1 METQIS
7 EKRYYDHLS
16 QDDKHYFGGFLN
28 LAKNNISSI
37 AKEFCNRLNYEEK
50 NQENQEN
57 QENLILNFLNKK
69 NISYTD
75 WERGVNILKEYLPV
89 ISYIDLP
96 KTKREDFTK
105 ALQTLFSAISNLRH
119 YYTHYYHKKIELP
132 GELFT
137 LLDEVL
143 LCVIKDVRKQKMKS
157 DKARQLLKESLTSEF
172 EQLVADKKKELIEKK
187 KKNPKVN
194 TTNEHNIANAVLND
208 TFSHL
213 LYKNKGSSKEE
224 LSKYYSA
231 RAMENGQA
239 LPGIG
244 ISLSGLTFLL
254 SIFLGK
260 KEIEQ
265 FKSGI
270 KGYKAKVTGGKTE
283 EPVSKK
289 YNSLKFMATHWVF
302 SVLAFKGIKRRIAS
316 SFEKETLLMQMV
328 DELSKIP
335 DEVYQTLS
343 GESKN
348 RFLEDINEYVSETG
362 RDDETP
368 SYVVH
373 PVIRKRYESKFSYFA
388 IRFLDE
394 YAGFPTMRFQV
405 YAGQYLHDNRTKEI
419 PGSKL
424 ISERMIKEKINVFGK
439 LSEVAEKKNE
449 YFKDHQPPEANGWEL
464 FPNPS
469 YSFMENNIHVYIDLS
484 HKSDKAKEIQA
495 HIDKLRNE
503 KILNVERDKRTGKK
517 EIIQSVFG
525 DLLVSHAPTLMLS
538 TNELMAMLYKVLVK
552 KETGAE
558 IENHIVEKIIEKY
571 DLLTGF
577 APEQKE
583 QHKNDLP
590 KKLLK
595 SEAEERID
603 YDKLLRA
610 VDEEIKKG
618 NEKLELIERN
628 KAEADKK
635 GKGFSGGKKNK
646 RKYVFYISEKGKEA
660 TWIANDL
667 KRFMPASA
675 REQWKGIQHSELQR
689 LISHYEAEY
698 NRAKELIQSVW
709 GRDTGL
715 YWREAFLETFGKNE
729 FAAFYTL
736 YIKRRNDVLIRFS
749 EELKS
754 YRNEPNLLKKLC
766 KDIFVVFGNRFY
778 RINATD
784 KHVEELLAKP
794 FAFSRGLFD
803 DKPTAIPGYNPQENP
818 DMFAEWYVHACS
830 YPPDKF
836 QKFYG
841 MEREYYTWYK
851 AKAEEGKLPALKDR
865 DESYKIQHFKKS
877 CDLEIKKIKFQDVYI
892 KLMVDCLFEKIFKLP
907 PDFDLSRMYDTRE
920 EWAENQKKARQ
931 QKNRKKG
938 DDSGNKVNENYIW
951 NKTVTVRLSDGKIED
966 SNVKIKDIGKFRRFE
981 VDPKVKALLSYE
993 PDHGPWS
1000 KLELE
1005 GELEDK
1011 ADSYEKIRRKELLK
1025 NIQQL
1030 EKDILRFN
1038 GFDGKNHPE
1047 SLAKNG
1053 NPSFNRYV
1061 INGVLKKIAGAA
1073 ADDAAI
1079 LDKKIEGIAI
1089 CEIEQSSEL
1098 IQKAYL
1104 LIYLRN
1110 KFAHNQLPGK
1120 EQYDLMKKLYPPDI
1134 TKSSSYSDF
1143 FSKIV
1148 RRIAEELKHEMDSQQ
1163 SE

>member
-7 EKRYYDHLS
+7 GKRYYDHLY

-28 LAKNNISSI
+28 LAKNNINSI
-37 AKEFCNRLNYEEK
+37 AKEFCNRLKIEREK
-50 NQENQEN
+50 ENQEN
-57 QENLILNFLNKK
+57 QETLILNFFNNHKK

-75 WERGVNILKEYLPV
+75 WEHGVNILKEYLPI

-96 KTKREDFTK
+96 ETKREDFTK
-105 ALQTLFSAISNLRH
+105 ALKTLFSAISSLRH
-119 YYTHYYHKKIELP
+119 YYTHHYHKTVELP
-132 GELFT
+132 DELFK

-157 DKARQLLKESLTSEF
+157 DKTRQLLKESLDSDF
-172 EQLVADKKKELIEKK
+172 KQLVDNKKKELEEKK
-187 KKNPKVN
+187 KENPKIN
-194 TTNEHNIANAVLND
+194 TKNEHDIESAVLND

-231 RAMENGQA
+231 RRAVESGQA
-239 LPGIG
+239 SSDIG

-265 FKSGI
+265 FKSNI
-270 KGYKAKVTGGKTE
+270 KGYKAKVIGEKAE

-289 YNSLKFMATHWVF
+289 HNSLKFMATHWVF
-302 SVLAFKGIKRRIAS
+302 SVLAFKGVKHRITS
-316 SFEKETLLMQMV
+316 GFEKETLLMQMV

-335 DEVYQTLS
+335 DEVYRTLS
-343 GESKN
+343 GEGKN
-348 RFLEDINEYVSETG
+348 KFLEDINEYVSETG

-394 YAGFPTMRFQV
+394 YAGFPTLRFQV
-405 YAGQYLHDNRTKEI
+405 YAGQYLHDSRTKEI

-449 YFKDHQPPEANGWEL
+449 YFKNHQSPEANGWEL

-469 YSFMENNIHVYIDLS
+469 YSFMENNIHAYIGLLRRGG
-484 HKSDKAKEIQA
+484 KAKDIQV
-495 HIDKLRNE
+495 HINKLRAE
-503 KILNVERDKRTGKK
+503 KTQNVERIKRTEKK

-525 DLLVSHAPTLMLS
+525 DLPVNQAPTLLLS
-538 TNELMAMLYKVLVK
+538 TNELMAILHKVLVK

-571 DLLTGF
+571 DLLAGF

-583 QHKNDLP
+583 RHKNDLP

-610 VDEEIKKG
+610 VDEEIRKG
-618 NEKLELIERN
+618 NEKLELIKRN

-635 GKGFSGGKKNK
+635 GKGFSGGKKAK

-667 KRFMPASA
+667 KRFMPVSA

-689 LISHYEAEY
+689 LISRYEVEY

-715 YWREAFLETFGKNE
+715 DWREAFLETFGKNE
-729 FAAFYTL
+729 FATFYTL
-736 YIKRRNDVLIRFS
+736 YIKRRNDVLTGFS
-749 EELKS
+749 EGLKNFQS
-754 YRNEPNLLKKLC
+754 EPKALKMLC
-766 KDIFVVFGNRFY
+766 DDIFVVFDKRFY
-778 RINATD
+778 RINATG
-784 KHVEELLAKP
+784 KHIEELLAKP
-794 FAFSRGLFD
+794 FAFSHGLFD
-803 DKPTAIPGYNPQENP
+803 DKPTAIPGYNPRENP
-818 DMFAEWYVHACS
+818 DMFAEWYAHAYS

-851 AKAEEGKLPALKDR
+851 AKAEEGKLPALKGR

-892 KLMVDCLFEKIFKLP
+892 KLMADYLFEKIFEQS
-907 PDFDLSRMYDTRE
+907 PDFDLSWVYDTRE
-920 EWAENQKKARQ
+920 EWAENQRKARL
-931 QKNRKKG
+931 QKDREKG
-938 DDSGNKVNENYIW
+938 DKSDNKVNGNYIW
-951 NKTVTVRLSDGKIED
+951 NKTVTVRLSGGRIED
-966 SNVKIKDIGKFRRFE
+966 SNIKIKDIGKFRRFE
-981 VDPKVKALLSYE
+981 VDPKVEALLSYE
-993 PDHGPWS
+993 PSHGPWS

-1025 NIQQL
+1025 NIQQF

-1038 GFDGKNHPE
+1038 NFDGENHPD
-1047 SLAKNG
+1047 SLMENG
-1053 NPSFNRYV
+1053 NPNFNRYV
-1061 INGVLKKIAGAA
+1061 INGVLRKIAGAA
-1073 ADDAAI
+1073 EDDI
-1079 LDKKIEGIAI
+1079 SVLDKKFEGIAVG
-1089 CEIEQSSEL
+1089 EIEQSNEL

-1120 EQYDLMKKLYPPDI
+1120 EQYDLMKKLYPDI

-1143 FSKIV
+1143 FNKIA
-1148 RRIAEELKHEMDSQQ
+1148 RRIIEELKHEMHV
-1163 SE
+1163 